1 MGWIEKYGTGIK
13 RVRDYF
19 LEYNLPEPAYKLV
32 QDGFLV
38 KVNGV
43 DLKKQDVTKDVTKES
58 RISKIIELIKL
69 NPKITTYELANQI
82 NRTNRTVL
90 RDLEDLKKQNIIV
103 RIGGRKEGIWKVNI
117 NTTDSE

>member
-38 KVNGV
+38 KLNGV
-43 DLKKQDVTKDVTKES
+43 DLNKENVTKDVTKES

>member
-43 DLKKQDVTKDVTKES
+43 DLNKENVTKDVTKDVTKGS
-58 RISKIIELIKL
+58 RISKIIELI
-69 NPKITTYELANQI
+69 
-82 NRTNRTVL
+82 RVC
-90 RDLEDLKKQNIIV
+90 
-103 RIGGRKEGIWKVNI
+103 
-117 NTTDSE
+117 

>member
-19 LEYNLPEPAYKLV
+19 LEYNLPEPEYKLV

-43 DLKKQDVTKDVTKES
+43 DLNKENVTKDVTKDVTKES
-58 RISKIIELIKL
+58 RISKIIELI
-69 NPKITTYELANQI
+69 
-82 NRTNRTVL
+82 RVC
-90 RDLEDLKKQNIIV
+90 
-103 RIGGRKEGIWKVNI
+103 
-117 NTTDSE
+117 